1 MHDVFALL
9 AGGDRRSICNVNAVL
24 AAVEND
30 PSFFEVAFHGLL
42 SEDAQIR
49 TPAASSTEYCEAEK
63 TIPTQET
70 NSGQKTV

>member
-1 MHDVFALL
+1 MHGVFALI
-9 AGGDRRSICNVNAVL
+9 AGGDRRSIGNVNAVL

-42 SEDAQIR
+42 SENALICTR
-49 TPAASSTEYCEAEK
+49 AASSTEYCKAEK

-70 NSGQKTV
+70 NSGKKTV